1 MRHIL
6 VLASCVLLLAVAAT
20 PQPRADL
27 QTIQSEV
34 SIVSIEATLHA
45 IDVDRTGGSQ
55 GERQAFE
62 YLAQKLRE
70 YGVKHTTHESR
81 QFLSW
86 PGRSELTLSGG
97 EIIVGK
103 TAVFAAPTPPGGL
116 AGALIVE
123 PTLTRRVDQTLSF
136 GPEVR
141 GKIPLVQGISDTEAL
156 VLAGMQVGAIAV
168 IQIDQGDKLHEDVVT
183 TIWGSP
189 TTESAARIP
198 SIPYLC
204 IRKSDGDRV
213 KAAAAQ
219 GGGQVTLTTEMRRAW
234 ASVPVIT
241 ADVPGASTDFV
252 LVTTHVDAWY
262 RGMTDTA
269 GSVASILD
277 MARLLQKHQ
286 SELRRGVRFAWWS
299 GHSFGRY
306 AGSGWYVD
314 RFWSD
319 LDQHCVAYTNL
330 DGPGRRGSRLD
341 QVSTRGWPGMA
352 EYSREFAARLTG
364 KTEPPSRR
372 GEGRVFRPGR
382 DSDSAYQ
389 GIGVPFFSIGVPG
402 PPRGHADVEPGG
414 RISYWH
420 AEDDTFDKLDMK
432 ALERDTQYRVAQ
444 LYDLATLGV
453 LPHRL
458 APIASSY
465 VSVLKDL
472 ATAAGT
478 VVDLS
483 STSEAAAALADAAAR
498 FDQAP
503 KPTET
508 SGQAAF
514 NRTAVRLT
522 HRLNSALYTKT
533 GRFDQDPAAELPVLP
548 LLARVKDLAK
558 LPRDGDDFGF
568 LTTELLRGRNAVEA
582 TLREASEEIEHY
594 LAARKM

>member
-1 MRHIL
+1 
-6 VLASCVLLLAVAAT
+6 
-20 PQPRADL
+20 
-27 QTIQSEV
+27 
-34 SIVSIEATLHA
+34 
-45 IDVDRTGGSQ
+45 
-55 GERQAFE
+55 
-62 YLAQKLRE
+62 
-70 YGVKHTTHESR
+70 
-81 QFLSW
+81 
-86 PGRSELTLSGG
+86 
-97 EIIVGK
+97 
-103 TAVFAAPTPPGGL
+103 
-116 AGALIVE
+116 
-123 PTLTRRVDQTLSF
+123 
-136 GPEVR
+136 
-141 GKIPLVQGISDTEAL
+141 
-156 VLAGMQVGAIAV
+156 
-168 IQIDQGDKLHEDVVT
+168 
-183 TIWGSP
+183 
-189 TTESAARIP
+189 
-198 SIPYLC
+198 
-204 IRKSDGDRV
+204 
-213 KAAAAQ
+213 
-219 GGGQVTLTTEMRRAW
+219 
-234 ASVPVIT
+234 
-241 ADVPGASTDFV
+241 VPGASTDFV

-262 RGMTDTA
+262 HGMTDTG

-277 MARLLQKHQ
+277 MARLLRKHQ

-341 QVSTRGWPGMA
+341 QVSTSGWPGMA
-352 EYSREFAARLTG
+352 EYSREFAHRLTG

-382 DSDSAYQ
+382 NSDSAYQ

-402 PPRGHADVEPGG
+402 PPQDDADVEPGG

-444 LYDLATLGV
+444 LYDLATLAV

-472 ATAAGT
+472 AAAAGT
-478 VVDLS
+478 LFDLS

-508 SGQAAF
+508 SGQRAF
-514 NRTAVRLT
+514 NRTVVRLT

-533 GRFDQDPAAELPVLP
+533 GRFDQDPATRLPVLP
-548 LLARVKDLAK
+548 LLARVKDLAQ
-558 LPRDGDDFGF
+558 LPQDGDNFGF
-568 LTTELLRGRNAVEA
+568 LTTELLRGRNAIEA
-582 TLREASEEIEHY
+582 TLRQASEEIEHY
-594 LAARKM
+594 LAARKR